1 MAVKGSSTAAR
12 VLTVLEAI
20 AAHQP
25 IGVAALA
32 RMMSEDKS
40 AVQRAIVTLA
50 DQGWIKAS
58 DEPVVRWILTPRI
71 LAVAHSSQNKDDF
84 QHRAQ
89 LVLDQLAAQSGETA
103 IYTSLE
109 GRNLVLTLTAESGQ
123 ALRMVPHTGALVPI
137 NISATGR
144 AVLSWL
150 SPERMT
156 DLLGEV
162 PDAELRV
169 QLQHYRTEGYALS
182 AEVNTRAMTLASAV
196 FEVDGRPIG
205 GVGIT
210 GPVERMTPDALP
222 RLGRLVSQAARLLS
236 RGEPRDK
243 AVDLGL

>member
-58 DEPVVRWILTPRI
+58 NEPVVRWILTPRI

-103 IYTSLE
+103 IYTSFE

-123 ALRMVPHTGALVPI
+123 ALRMVPHTGALVPVE
-137 NISATGR
+137 ISATGR
-144 AVLSWL
+144 AIMSWM
-150 SPERMT
+150 SPERIK
-156 DLLGEV
+156 DLLGEAA
-162 PDAELRV
+162 DEALLA
-169 QLQHYRTEGYALS
+169 QLGQFRAQGYGVS
-182 AEVNTRAMTLASAV
+182 SEVSQRAMTLASAV

-222 RLGRLVSQAARLLS
+222 RLGRMVSQAARLLS
-236 RGEPRDK
+236 RGEPRDR
-243 AVDLGL
+243 

>member
-32 RMMSEDKS
+32 RMMEEDKS

-89 LVLDQLAAQSGETA
+89 LVLDQLATQSGETA
-103 IYTSLE
+103 IYTSFE

-123 ALRMVPHTGALVPI
+123 ALRMVPHTGAMVPVA
-137 NISATGR
+137 ISATGR
-144 AVLSWL
+144 ALMSWM
-150 SPERMT
+150 SPERVS

-162 PDAELRV
+162 PDEALTA
-169 QLQHYRTEGYALS
+169 QLLQFRAQGYAVS
-182 AEVNTRAMTLASAV
+182 SEVSHRATTLASAV

-210 GPVERMTPDALP
+210 GPVERMTSDALP
-222 RLGRLVSQAARLLS
+222 QLGRLVSQAARLLS
-236 RGEPRDK
+236 RGEPRDH
-243 AVDLGL
+243 